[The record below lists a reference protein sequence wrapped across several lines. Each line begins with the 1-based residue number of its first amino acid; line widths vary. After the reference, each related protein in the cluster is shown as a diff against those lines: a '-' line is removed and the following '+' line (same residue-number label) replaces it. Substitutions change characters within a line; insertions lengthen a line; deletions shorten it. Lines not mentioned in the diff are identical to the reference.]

1 MTGCPRETD
10 LEMFV
15 AGSLPGGQRD
25 EVAAHLD
32 ACRSCRDVIETL
44 SDAEPFLSEVA
55 RHLGRPTPD
64 VDEQLA
70 RVMAAAQGGASAFEA
85 RSSSQPGSSELP
97 DGFLTASD
105 DPELLGVLGTYRVR
119 RIIGHGGMGVVLEAE
134 DAALK
139 RVVAI
144 KVLAAHVVEA
154 AGAVR
159 RFVREARA
167 AAAVTHENV
176 VTVYAVEQ
184 SEGIPYL
191 VMEYVEGVSLEQR
204 IRSRGRLDP
213 REVVRTAIQIASG
226 LAAAHARNLIHRD
239 IKPGNILLEQKT
251 GRAKISDFGLAHVA
265 DKADVIRPD
274 LLVGTP
280 EYMAP
285 EQARGEVVDHRS
297 DLFSL
302 GSVIYAMCSGQTPFA
317 AASTRAVITSV
328 AGAEIDDVSE
338 LSPETPDWLVDVI
351 RRLHAETPADRF
363 QSAAEVAR
371 VLREELL
378 RMKGLTRL
386 DQSADSG
393 SEPNRKQGHRPG
405 ARSHDRSGLVWV
417 FGWIAG
423 HRWIT
428 AATVVSALFV
438 VLLVLGSR
446 FLPVVTPVPSGEMS
460 LGDND
465 SGTGQEE
472 FVSVGPF
479 AVFDA
484 DGGNSRRFS
493 QLSEAAAA
501 AHDGEVVEV
510 DGDGPFESGMID
522 LGSKAIT
529 LRAAAGRRP
538 RITLAENFD
547 QPDDVALIRT
557 AGRLRLEGIEF
568 VRATDREPGQ
578 LVGRP
583 PDAILVARSAPLEV
597 INCRFTATGPAVG
610 LMAQQVARCQISN
623 CEFVCLR
630 GSAVDWACPDGGRLE
645 MSNCVQVGQLGVFVH
660 FHRRDLRDVSVRVDQ
675 STFVAGSAVRLAVPP
690 GRIPQP
696 IEIVASFNV
705 FDTIDAVLEIE
716 RPRDMRR
723 GPPGGRQPLEG
734 RSPSWLHWMGN
745 QNLFRIERGMMSIR
759 HQGRR
764 FPVPWAPRRLRDW
777 EEFWGGNERGSLE
790 TSSGEAARALSQRAD
805 DNPSSVTARSFRLRP
820 DSPGRERGPTGRDL
834 GARVEWVGPGS
845 AFETWKRSAVT
856 R

>member
-1 MTGCPRETD
+1 MTGCPRGTD

-15 AGSLPGGQRD
+15 AGSLSGGKCEQI
-25 EVAAHLD
+25 AAHLGE
-32 ACRSCRDVIETL
+32 CSSCQDVIETL
-44 SDAEPFLSEVA
+44 SGAEPFLAEVA
-55 RHLGRPTPD
+55 QHLGRPTPD

-70 RVMAAAQGGASAFEA
+70 RVMSDAQNQRLTTRA
-85 RSSSQPGSSELP
+85 SSSPRPAASELP
-97 DGFLTASD
+97 EGFLTASD
-105 DPELLGVLGTYRVR
+105 DPDLLGVLGTYRVR
-119 RIIGHGGMGVVLEAE
+119 RVIGHGGMGVVLEAE

-144 KVLAAHVVEA
+144 KVLAAHVAEA
-154 AGAVR
+154 PGAVR

-184 SEGIPYL
+184 SGGIPYL

-204 IRSRGRLDP
+204 IRSRGRLDL
-213 REVVRTAIQIASG
+213 REVVRTAIQVASG
-226 LAAAHARNLIHRD
+226 LAAAHGRNLIHRD

-251 GRAKISDFGLAHVA
+251 GRAKISDFGLAHVV
-265 DKADVIRPD
+265 DKSNVTQPD

-338 LSPETPDWLVDVI
+338 LSPETPGWLVDVI
-351 RRLHAETPADRF
+351 RRLHAEIPADRY

-386 DQSADSG
+386 DQPLDSG
-393 SEPNRKQGHRPG
+393 PGPERVPDHPPGPRTHGRPGLVGAFEWIIGHR
-405 ARSHDRSGLVWV
+405 R
-417 FGWIAG
+417 IAAVTG
-423 HRWIT
+423 
-428 AATVVSALFV
+428 VSVLFL
-438 VLLVLGSR
+438 VLLVLGNRHS
-446 FLPVVTPVPSGEMS
+446 PVATPVPPDEMPPRDTGGGNVQDEVVSGEP
-460 LGDND
+460 
-465 SGTGQEE
+465 
-472 FVSVGPF
+472 FVVID
-479 AVFDA
+479 V
-484 DGGNSRRFS
+484 DGGNRRRFKD
-493 QLSEAAAA
+493 LAEAAAA
-501 AHDGEVVEV
+501 ALDGEIVEV

-529 LRAAAGRRP
+529 LRAAGGRRP
-538 RITLAENFD
+538 RITLAENHD
-547 QPDDVALIRT
+547 RPADVALIRT
-557 AGRLRLEGIEF
+557 AGRLRLEGIGF
-568 VRATDREPGQ
+568 HRATVREPGQ

-583 PDAILVARSAPLEV
+583 PDAILVAHSAPLEV
-597 INCRFTATGPAVG
+597 INCRFTTTGPAVG
-610 LMAQQVARCQISN
+610 VMAQQVARCQISN

-645 MSNCVQVGQLGVFVH
+645 MTNCVQVGQLGVFVH
-660 FHRRDLRDVSVRVDQ
+660 FHRRDLRDVSVRIDQ
-675 STFVAGSAVRLAVPP
+675 STFVTGSAVRLVVPP

-696 IEIVASFNV
+696 IEFAASLNV
-705 FDTIDAVLEIE
+705 FDAAEAVLEVE

-734 RSPSWLHWMGN
+734 RPSGLLRWTGN
-745 QNLFRIERGMMSIR
+745 QNLFLVGRDMMLIR
-759 HQGRR
+759 YQGRR

-777 EEFWGGNERGSLE
+777 AEFWDGNERGSLE
-790 TSSGEAARALSQRAD
+790 SKPGEAARTLYERAGN
-805 DNPSSVTARSFRLRP
+805 NPSSVIAESFRLRP
-820 DSPGRERGPTGRDL
+820 DSPGRQRGPSGRDV

-845 AFETWKRSAVT
+845 AYEAWKRSAAT